1 MSLCLIRVL
10 QKGLVMFSM
19 RLPLSYRVPVWNLWT
34 RQRATMEHI
43 THFLASQH
51 EGTVI
56 IIIILVPDRKGHPT
70 IFTHSKHSPTFTQK
84 IFLSNSHSLEN
95 SLEASLVPEQK
106 VQSAIHVPYSSG
118 SLSSPNP
125 PTWCHQSPP
134 LSLFLLS
141 KISLRQCVFLG
152 L

>member
-1 MSLCLIRVL
+1 
-10 QKGLVMFSM
+10 
-19 RLPLSYRVPVWNLWT
+19 
-34 RQRATMEHI
+34 MEHI

-106 VQSAIHVPYSSG
+106 VQSAIHVPCSSG

-152 L
+152 LEPFPTKRCHNYDGPEWWKGSISFKSFVNPEHNEGVL